1 MSALPTPVRGRP
13 RGPSGLGP
21 TRGQLALIAGT
32 DFAVWLGSGAIFPYL
47 PVFLKEQAHASLTLI
62 GLIAAAYFVGVFAFS
77 SWFGHLSDRI
87 GRKPMIIFGT
97 VLYAV
102 ATALFLTTTHPAWF
116 VAFRLIEGMGAA
128 AVVPAAQA
136 FVADITTDRNR
147 SRAYGWLT
155 SAQFGGLIIGPAIA
169 WPLYALG
176 GGRGTWAFYT
186 IFIFGAALTAI
197 VALVLLVFLREPAH
211 TRGNDAEGVGSEAR
225 RRRRPPLRRLL
236 TRPVVAIIAVVAA
249 SEFAMGSWEVIWS
262 IWLRDIGA
270 SMTVVGLTWIA
281 FSVPMV
287 FSFVGGGI
295 ADRYS
300 RFRLMVGGVAIVG
313 ASWFVFSLTHDLR
326 AYLVA
331 MLVGGAAFAVA
342 FPAKQAFLVQV
353 SPPRWLG
360 SIQGA
365 EQTAMQL
372 SALIGTLTAP
382 IIYDLVGGWI
392 FAAGGGVALAGLAAA
407 APALRREWACV
418 AGKDGVRSC
427 ADVERVG
434 LAPGYAA
441 EPGYALEPE
450 RPE

>member
-1 MSALPTPVRGRP
+1 MSARPTPAQRQASDP
-13 RGPSGLGP
+13 GLGKG
-21 TRGQLALIAGT
+21 RAQLALIAAT
-32 DFAVWLGSGAIFPYL
+32 DFTVWLGAGAIFPYL

-77 SWFGHLSDRI
+77 SLFGHLSDRI

-102 ATALFLTTTHPAWF
+102 ATALFVTTTHPGWF
-116 VAFRLIEGMGAA
+116 VVFRLIEGMGAA

-136 FVADITTDRNR
+136 FVADITSNENR

-176 GGRGTWAFYT
+176 GGQGAWAFYT
-186 IFIFGAALTAI
+186 IFIFGAALTAA
-197 VALVLLVFLREPAH
+197 VAVVLLLFLHEPAH
-211 TRGNDAEGVGSEAR
+211 VRAR
-225 RRRRPPLRRLL
+225 REGAPRKRPPLRRLL
-236 TRPVVAIIAVVAA
+236 TRPVVAIIVVVAA
-249 SEFAMGSWEVIWS
+249 AEFAMGAWEVIWS

-281 FSVPMV
+281 FSVPML

-300 RFRLMVGGVAIVG
+300 RFRLMVGGFAVVG

-326 AYLVA
+326 VYLVA
-331 MLVGGAAFAVA
+331 MLVGGGAFAVA
-342 FPAKQAFLVQV
+342 FPAKQAFLVQL

-372 SALIGTLTAP
+372 TALLGTLTAP
-382 IIYDLVGGWI
+382 ILYDLIGGWI
-392 FAAGGGVALAGLAAA
+392 FALGGGVALAGLAAA
-407 APALRREWACV
+407 APTLRREWSCV
-418 AGKDGVRSC
+418 ADTEGARSC
-427 ADVERVG
+427 ADVDRFG

-441 EPGYALEPE
+441 EPEYALEYPA
-450 RPE
+450 RD

>member
-1 MSALPTPVRGRP
+1 MSAQPTTAQHQAPA
-13 RGPSGLGP
+13 PSGLGNG
-21 TRGQLALIAGT
+21 RAQLALIAGT
-32 DFAVWLGSGAIFPYL
+32 DFTVWLGAGAIFPYL
-47 PVFLKEQAHASLTLI
+47 PVFLKEQTHASLGLI

-102 ATALFLTTTHPAWF
+102 ATALFVTTTHPGWF
-116 VAFRLIEGMGAA
+116 VVFRLIEGMGAA

-136 FVADITTDRNR
+136 FVADITSNENR

-155 SAQFGGLIIGPAIA
+155 SAQFGGLIIGPALA

-176 GGRGTWAFYT
+176 GGQGTWAFYT
-186 IFIFGAALTAI
+186 IFIFGAALTAA
-197 VALVLLVFLREPAH
+197 VALVLLFFLREPVHA
-211 TRGNDAEGVGSEAR
+211 RAR
-225 RRRRPPLRRLL
+225 REAAQPKRPPLRRLL
-236 TRPVVAIIAVVAA
+236 TRPVVAIIVVVAA
-249 SEFAMGSWEVIWS
+249 AEFAMGAWEVIWS

-281 FSVPMV
+281 FSIPMV
-287 FSFVGGGI
+287 FSFVGGGF

-300 RFRLMVGGVAIVG
+300 RFRLMVGGFAVVG
-313 ASWFVFSLTHDLR
+313 ASWFVFSLTHDLG

-331 MLVGGAAFAVA
+331 MLIGGGAFAVA

-353 SPPRWLG
+353 SPQRWLG

-372 SALIGTLTAP
+372 TRTPGNADGADPLRPDRRL
-382 IIYDLVGGWI
+382 DLRTRRRHRPRRPRRRRPD
-392 FAAGGGVALAGLAAA
+392 A
-407 APALRREWACV
+407 APRVELRRRHGGRTQLRRCRPLRARTRL
-418 AGKDGVRSC
+418 RSR
-427 ADVERVG
+427 ARLRARV
-434 LAPGYAA
+434 PGRRL
-441 EPGYALEPE
+441 G
-450 RPE
+450 